1 MTADQLLLSVTAES
15 EALSLDDARDLMQ
28 SLLAGEFSPQ
38 EMTDLLTALHERG
51 ETAAELAGF
60 AQAMREASITL
71 PLTDAERDTLV
82 DTCGTGGDASGT
94 FNISTATAL
103 VAAAA
108 GARVAKHGN
117 RSITSR
123 CGSADVLEAL
133 GIPIEHTPES
143 AAEAI
148 RRHGFAFLLAT
159 RMHPAMRIVAP
170 VRRALPFR
178 TVFNLLGPMTN
189 PAGARR
195 QVLGVYSAQ
204 AVPLVAEALATSAHM
219 HSAMVVHGE
228 GATGGL
234 DELALSGPSTVA
246 TVHGPEVHVQTL
258 RPEDA
263 GLTPSTDF
271 LQGGDARENAAILL
285 EIFAAGSPGSA
296 SSPRRDIVLLNAAA
310 VLQIAGIADSLVHG
324 RELAAHAIDSGAV
337 TRLINA
343 LRG

>member
-1 MTADQLLLSVTAES
+1 MTSDQLLLSITAEG
-15 EALSLDDARDLMQ
+15 EALPFDDARDLMQ
-28 SLLAGEFSPQ
+28 ALLAGEFSEQ
-38 EMTDLLTALHERG
+38 EMTDLLTTLHERG
-51 ETAAELAGF
+51 ETAAELGGF
-60 AQAMREASITL
+60 AQAMREASIHL

-133 GIPIEHTPES
+133 GIRIEHTPES

-148 RRHGFAFLLAT
+148 RQHGFAFLLAT

-170 VRRALPFR
+170 VRHALPFR

-189 PAGARR
+189 PAGARQ

-204 AVPLVAEALATSAHM
+204 AVPLVAEALAASGHM
-219 HSAMVVHGE
+219 HAALVVHGD
-228 GATGGL
+228 GL
-234 DELALSGPSTVA
+234 DELTLTGESTAAWVR
-246 TVHGPEVHVQTL
+246 GSDLEL
-258 RPEDA
+258 RRVSPADA
-263 GLTPSTDF
+263 GLPQSNDD
-271 LQGGDARENAAILL
+271 LQGGDAQQNAAILRR
-285 EIFAAGSPGSA
+285 IFSGEPGPS
-296 SSPRRDIVLLNAAA
+296 RDIVLFNAAA
-310 VLQIAGIADSLVHG
+310 VLQVAGLAADLHQG
-324 RELAAHAIDSGAV
+324 REQAARAIDSGAV
-337 TRLINA
+337 LGLLERLSTS
-343 LRG
+343 RS